1 MNLLEMAIKAK
12 EIILLIDKYDDIARQ
27 IISAMLFLFP
37 ENIQPVIKKIL
48 AVETATLSCIIA
60 AIAEAEKSKKPGA
73 EKKEIAVK
81 EVIAKSPEK
90 DKEKAGSL
98 IETGLEFI
106 KIFKK

>member
-1 MNLLEMAIKAK
+1 MNFFEMAVKAK
-12 EIILLIDKYDDIARQ
+12 EIILLIDKYDDAARQ

-37 ENIQPVIKKIL
+37 AEIQPIIKKIL
-48 AVETATLSCIIA
+48 EVETATLSCLIA
-60 AIAEAEKSKKPGA
+60 AIGEAEKSKKAGA

-81 EVIAKSPEK
+81 EVISKSPVR

-106 KIFKK
+106 KLFKK